1 MARQHKAPQYN
12 VACAECMK
20 IHPSSSIAGLQKEA
34 EERIAKESQNID
46 HERSFMNLI
55 IHGLDVFGNP
65 VVNHDKP
72 ETSLE
77 ERIYKRI
84 SEVGATVRRDRQ
96 ETSIERGHNSK
107 ESVICEGIIFQV
119 SHERSMELLAEDGML
134 DENGQIRK
142 DRELPVDGKVY
153 SLFMDTYRFVCER
166 FGADNIVGAYIHLDE
181 YTPHMHLFVVPVTM
195 KESRYAGKVRLDEHG
210 KPIMK
215 GVLDAKNI
223 FSPVTIK
230 QLWPDYAEYI
240 AQYGVSKAEGKVP
253 KGMYVETATMDA
265 VIKQKQYQ
273 IDQLIEILLKGKG
286 DVHEIEQKLVEISG
300 SLDSL
305 EGLLLSMEKSNIG
318 NATSMEPRIQEVVA
332 MTLFPTLADWELVD
346 RVNDST
352 LTLHNSRTMSAVCI
366 KFTPSGLFVKE
377 LKKTNEVDEYG
388 MYISKWTEALKYVDY
403 LHSQPKGFDD
413 LGRVGVSKAYVRH
426 LAKFSQMINSNQSFT
441 EVMRAAEKVS
451 PSVRYY
457 LLAEYCRRNA
467 GNLPQNVKDQ
477 CSAVKK
483 ELKEVILF
491 PKEAK
496 GKTNQKKLG

>member
-46 HERSFMNLI
+46 HERSFMNLT

-65 VVNHDKP
+65 VVNHEKP
-72 ETSLE
+72 DRSLE
-77 ERIYKRI
+77 ERIYARI
-84 SEVGATVRRDRQ
+84 NEVGAKVRFDKQ
-96 ETSIERGHNSK
+96 ETSVERGHNSK

-153 SLFMDTYRFVCER
+153 SLFMDTYRFACER

-181 YTPHMHLFVVPVTM
+181 YTPHMHVFVVPVTM
-195 KESRYAGKVRLDEHG
+195 KESKYAGKVRLDEHG

-240 AQYGVSKAEGKVP
+240 AKYGVSKAEGKVP

-265 VIKQKQYQ
+265 VIKQKQYR
-273 IDQLIEILLKGKG
+273 IDELIEILLKGKG
-286 DVHEIEQKLVEISG
+286 DVQEIEQKLAEISG

-305 EGLLLSMEKSNIG
+305 ECLLLSMEKSDTRNT
-318 NATSMEPRIQEVVA
+318 TSMEPVIQEVVA

-352 LTLHNSRTMSAVCI
+352 LTLHNSRTMSTVCI
-366 KFTPSGLFVKE
+366 KFTPSGLLVKE

-413 LGRVGVSKAYVRH
+413 LGRVGVSKTYVRH

-457 LLAEYCRRNA
+457 LLTEYCRRNA

-477 CSAVKK
+477 YSAVKK

-496 GKTNQKKLG
+496 GKTNQKKQG